1 MPTTKP
7 KIFTICALILFS
19 GAALSVGFY
28 FSLKS
33 SNELKRDKIFTNL
46 YNSVHSNIQHEIERN
61 LNALNALRASYLAFG
76 NWDRQEFGQ
85 YASYYTRQI
94 HSIQALEWVPVI
106 KQAQRDSFE
115 LATRLE
121 GYQDFEIFTRDG
133 SGISRAEQ
141 RPVYYPVYF
150 IEPFEGNEAAFGF
163 DPGPSSATRQN
174 AIDQAIRTHEAA
186 GSDVITIIQKTNPHK
201 AILVFVPIFS
211 RKNANEIIGLVE
223 GVYLMERLVMSAMED
238 LDLPEEITLTISSID
253 DNEVL
258 LGDFSSL
265 SDTSYIRHGQLV
277 MADRTWDLHVAYK
290 GDPAPYVISPF
301 WLLIASLVFTLLIVK
316 VVYDVLT
323 DNRAELLRNY
333 TELKKKNHDL
343 EQYTYAASHD
353 LQEPLHSIQSLVDLI
368 NQDCKAKLE
377 DKDLTYL
384 DHIRNASQ
392 RMSDLITN
400 MLRYSQ
406 IGQTETYAL
415 TDFQKL
421 VENVKKDLKEVID
434 AKQAQVIINPPLPT
448 LEVYPTS
455 IELLLYHL
463 ISNGLKFQAADN
475 KPKIEISAR
484 QKGNNNW
491 EFAVKDNGIGFSE
504 EFSERIFSIFK
515 TLHSRSIY
523 PGSGFG
529 LANCKK
535 IIDLHNGKIWV
546 KSSPGNGS
554 TFFFTLNPT

>member
-28 FSLKS
+28 FSLKN
-33 SNELKRDKIFTNL
+33 SNDLKRDKILTNL
-46 YNSVHSNIQHEIERN
+46 YNSIHSNIQHEIERN
-61 LNALNALRASYLAFG
+61 LNSLNALRASYMAFG
-76 NWDRQEFGQ
+76 DWDREEFGQ

-94 HSIQALEWVPVI
+94 QSIQALEWVPVVTLN
-106 KQAQRDSFE
+106 QRDSFE
-115 LATRLE
+115 MATRLE
-121 GYQDFEIFTRDG
+121 GHKNFEIFTRDG
-133 SGISRAEQ
+133 EGTTRAEL

-174 AIDQAIRTHEAA
+174 AIDKAIRTHEAA

-211 RKNANEIIGLVE
+211 HENSNELIGLVE
-223 GVYLMERLVMSAMED
+223 GVYLMEKLVKSALDD
-238 LDLPEEITLTISSID
+238 LKLPKEVTLIISSID
-253 DNEVL
+253 ENEIL
-258 LGDFSSL
+258 LGDFSTL
-265 SDTSYIRHGQLV
+265 RDTSHIRHGQLKL
-277 MADRTWDLHVAYK
+277 ADRIWDLHVAYD

-301 WLLIASLVFTLLIVK
+301 WLLIGSLIFTLLIVK

-323 DNRAELLRNY
+323 DNRVELQRHY

-368 NQDCKAKLE
+368 YQDYKDKL
-377 DKDLTYL
+377 DHTANTYL

-392 RMSDLITN
+392 QMSDLITN
-400 MLRYSQ
+400 LLRYSR
-406 IGQTETYAL
+406 IGQTENCIE
-415 TDFQKL
+415 TDCHEL
-421 VENVKKDLKEVID
+421 VM
-434 AKQAQVIINPPLPT
+434 QVIRGLDSDIKARQANVVITTPLPT
-448 LEVYPTS
+448 LLAYPNS
-455 IELLLYHL
+455 LQQLMFHL
-463 ISNGLKFQAADN
+463 ISNGLKFQALDN
-475 KPKIEISAR
+475 KPLIEISAT
-484 QKGNNNW
+484 QNDNNNW
-491 EFAVKDNGIGFSE
+491 EFSVKDNGIGFAE
-504 EFSERIFSIFK
+504 EFNQRIFSIFK

-535 IIDLHNGKIWV
+535 IVELHNGKIWA

-554 TFFFTLNPT
+554 TFFFTLNLT